1 MNENRREKTMRYIKL
16 NIEPDFDHEEPCK
29 AIVNWDAVKWAKTV
43 PKPYRYPTTVCFAT
57 TVMMCKETTDQIA
70 EQLDTLEG

>member
-1 MNENRREKTMRYIKL
+1 MRYIKL
-16 NIEPDFDHEEPCK
+16 ITESDCDTYEGSCK
-29 AIVNWDAVKWAKTV
+29 TLVNWDAVKWATTV